1 MILVITGTE
10 VHPFVRLIDEVD
22 RLAKAGTLG
31 EPLFVQLGHNKQPPA
46 HCEWRRFVPFG
57 EICRLIEESKAVV
70 THAGAGSTLVC
81 IQGGKRPIIV
91 PRQKRFGEH
100 VDDHQLEFA
109 RRLKGFDL
117 VRLVQEMGELEGA
130 LREQL
135 ADSASSK
142 QLPEPAQ
149 LISHLEGLLE
159 RWEREPRA

>member
-10 VHPFVRLIDEVD
+10 VHPFVRLIDEAD
-22 RLAKAGTLG
+22 RIARAGTLG
-31 EPLFVQLGHNKQPPA
+31 EPLFVQLGHNKQPPT

-57 EICRLIEESKAVV
+57 DICRLITESKAVV

-81 IQGGKRPIIV
+81 IECGKRPIIV
-91 PRQKRFGEH
+91 PRQPRFGEH

-117 VRLVQEMGELEGA
+117 VRLVEDMSELESA

-135 ADSASSK
+135 TSDAASK
-142 QLPEPAQ
+142 ELPAPQQ
-149 LISHLEGLLE
+149 LIAHLDGLLE
-159 RWEREPRA
+159 QWERR